1 MGNRKK
7 KYEAGEASNF
17 MTRKRALK
25 KLQLTLKDFR
35 RLCILKGVFPREPR
49 NRKRAQ
55 KGNVSKVSTLY
66 YEKDIRFLLHEPIV
80 NKFRDFKVF
89 LRKLKKAQE
98 KKNWDT
104 VERLR
109 ENKPRYNL
117 DTIVKERYPTFIDAV
132 RDLEDCLCLSFLYST
147 FPKTQKTPVEM
158 VSLCKRLTTEFL
170 HYVIEARAL
179 RKVFCSIKGYY
190 FQAEIKGQTVTWIVP
205 HSFGF
210 AQPASVDMRLM
221 SIFVEFYTTV
231 LGFVNF
237 RLFNSLNLHYPPTLA
252 TSSGPA
258 AEQEDRVMA
267 LNQALARTLVEPD
280 AVELDKIEVE
290 EGGEAME
297 AARAEA
303 EARERQ
309 GKLFNG
315 LRFFLGREVPREPLV
330 FMLRAVGGE
339 VSWDATVAP
348 GATFASTDST
358 VTHQISDRPCVTDQ
372 VLGRF
377 YVQPQWVFDSINR
390 RERCGEAEYAL
401 GETLPPHLSPFIAER
416 RVGDYVPPEE
426 KKLEEGIK
434 EDGEEEEEE
443 ENEEE
448 DESDGEEIESGE
460 EGEDDEDVTKEKED
474 ESSMGVKVGTMT
486 KLDDDHDRKMLEDEE
501 YKLRVMMIKKKHR
514 GLYRSMMRN
523 RKKRMNE
530 AKNMERKRKEWDD
543 ENSKKA
549 KKQNETKIQM
559 SDFNPS
565 PLQFP
570 VRC

>member
-252 TSSGPA
+252 TSSEPA

-315 LRFFLGREVPREPLV
+315 LRLFLGREVPREPLV
-330 FMLRAVGGE
+330 FMVRAVGGE

-348 GATFASTDST
+348 GATFASTDPT
-358 VTHQISDRPCVTDQ
+358 ITHQISDRPSIDDR

-377 YVQPQWVFDSINR
+377 YIQPQWVFDSINR

-416 RVGDYVPPEE
+416 RVGDYVPPEQ
-426 KKLEEGIK
+426 KKLEEGVK
-434 EDGEEEEEE
+434 DDGEEEEEE
-443 ENEEE
+443 DENAEEEEESDGDEIESDGGEE
-448 DESDGEEIESGE
+448 DEEVS
-460 EGEDDEDVTKEKED
+460 KEKED
-474 ESSMGVKVGTMT
+474 EESSMGVKVGTMT
-486 KLDDDHDRKMLEDEE
+486 KLDDDHDQKMLEDEE

-543 ENSKKA
+543 KNSKKA
-549 KKQNETKIQM
+549 KKQKLEK
-559 SDFNPS
+559 P
-565 PLQFP
+565 PE
-570 VRC
+570 VA

>member
-252 TSSGPA
+252 SSTDTA

-297 AARAEA
+297 AARVEA

-309 GKLFNG
+309 GKLFQG

-330 FMLRAVGGE
+330 FMVRAVGGE

-348 GATFASTDST
+348 GATYAASDPTI
-358 VTHQISDRPCVTDQ
+358 THQIVDRPSVADQ

-390 RERCGEAEYAL
+390 RERCSEAEYAL

-416 RVGDYVPPEE
+416 RVGDYVPPEQ
-426 KKLEEGIK
+426 KKLEEGVK
-434 EDGEEEEEE
+434 DDGEQEEEEEE
-443 ENEEE
+443 ENGEEE
-448 DESDGEEIESGE
+448 ESDGEEVDSDEGE
-460 EGEDDEDVTKEKED
+460 EDEEVKVSEENEE

-486 KLDDDHDRKMLEDEE
+486 KLDDDHDRKMVEDEE

-543 ENSKKA
+543 KNSKKA
-549 KKQNETKIQM
+549 KKQKFEK
-559 SDFNPS
+559 P
-565 PLQFP
+565 PE
-570 VRC
+570 VA

>member
-252 TSSGPA
+252 SSTDTA

-297 AARAEA
+297 AARVEA

-309 GKLFNG
+309 GKLFQG

-330 FMLRAVGGE
+330 FMVRAVGGE

-348 GATFASTDST
+348 GATYAASDPTI
-358 VTHQISDRPCVTDQ
+358 THQIVDRPSVADQ

-390 RERCGEAEYAL
+390 RERCSEAEYAL

-416 RVGDYVPPEE
+416 RVGDYVPPEQ
-426 KKLEEGIK
+426 KKLEEGVK
-434 EDGEEEEEE
+434 DDGEQEEEEEE
-443 ENEEE
+443 ENGEEE
-448 DESDGEEIESGE
+448 ESDGEEVDSDEGE
-460 EGEDDEDVTKEKED
+460 EDEEVKVSEENEE

-486 KLDDDHDRKMLEDEE
+486 KLDDDHDRKMVEDEE

-543 ENSKKA
+543 KNSKKA
-549 KKQNETKIQM
+549 KKQKLEQ
-559 SDFNPS
+559 P
-565 PLQFP
+565 PE
-570 VRC
+570 VA

>member
-252 TSSGPA
+252 SSTDTA

-297 AARAEA
+297 AARVEA

-309 GKLFNG
+309 GKLFQG

-330 FMLRAVGGE
+330 FMVRAVGGE

-348 GATFASTDST
+348 GATYAASDPTI
-358 VTHQISDRPCVTDQ
+358 THQIVDRPSVADQ

-390 RERCGEAEYAL
+390 RERCSEAEYAL

-416 RVGDYVPPEE
+416 RVGDYVPPEQ
-426 KKLEEGIK
+426 KKLEEGVK
-434 EDGEEEEEE
+434 DDGEQEEEEEE
-443 ENEEE
+443 ENGEEE
-448 DESDGEEIESGE
+448 ESDGEEVHSDEGE
-460 EGEDDEDVTKEKED
+460 EDEEVKVSEENEE

-486 KLDDDHDRKMLEDEE
+486 KLDDDHDRKMVEDEE

-543 ENSKKA
+543 KNSKKA
-549 KKQNETKIQM
+549 KKQKLEKPPEIA
-559 SDFNPS
+559 
-565 PLQFP
+565 
-570 VRC
+570 

>member
-109 ENKPRYNL
+109 DNKPKYTL
-117 DTIVKERYPTFIDAV
+117 DTIVKERYPTFIDAL
-132 RDLEDCLCLSFLYST
+132 RDLEDCLCLCFLYST

-158 VSLCKRLTTEFL
+158 VSLCKRLTTEFM

-190 FQAEIKGQTVTWIVP
+190 FQAEIKGQTITWIVP
-205 HSFGF
+205 HNFGF

-237 RLFNSLNLHYPPTLA
+237 RLYHSLNLLYPPTLA
-252 TSSGPA
+252 TASEPVV
-258 AEQEDRVMA
+258 EQDDRVMA
-267 LNQALARTLVEPD
+267 LNQALARTVVEADP
-280 AVELDKIEVE
+280 VELDNIPLEGEEDKYRVVQFIVE
-290 EGGEAME
+290 PFSINHGVAWLPRISLWSEGKEDPLAVVEQVVPLIWLHIKYCPRDGMRHDKGPYQVGRPILDTLWHVESVLKKFLKTFLINAFHVHVGGSFFHPGCTPTRTVPKPRK
-297 AARAEA
+297 AKPGHLQPTAPWTV
-303 EARERQ
+303 
-309 GKLFNG
+309 
-315 LRFFLGREVPREPLV
+315 FLGDRDDR
-330 FMLRAVGGE
+330 GG
-339 VSWDATVAP
+339 
-348 GATFASTDST
+348 
-358 VTHQISDRPCVTDQ
+358 VTISAD
-372 VLGRF
+372 
-377 YVQPQWVFDSINR
+377 
-390 RERCGEAEYAL
+390 
-401 GETLPPHLSPFIAER
+401 
-416 RVGDYVPPEE
+416 
-426 KKLEEGIK
+426 
-434 EDGEEEEEE
+434 
-443 ENEEE
+443 
-448 DESDGEEIESGE
+448 
-460 EGEDDEDVTKEKED
+460 
-474 ESSMGVKVGTMT
+474 
-486 KLDDDHDRKMLEDEE
+486 
-501 YKLRVMMIKKKHR
+501 
-514 GLYRSMMRN
+514 
-523 RKKRMNE
+523 
-530 AKNMERKRKEWDD
+530 
-543 ENSKKA
+543 
-549 KKQNETKIQM
+549 
-559 SDFNPS
+559 
-565 PLQFP
+565 
-570 VRC
+570 

>member
-7 KYEAGEASNF
+7 KFEVGEASNF

-55 KGNVSKVSTLY
+55 KGNVSKVQTLY

-80 NKFRDFKVF
+80 WKFREFKVF

-104 VERLR
+104 VERLHA
-109 ENKPRYNL
+109 NKPKYTL

-147 FPKTQKTPVEM
+147 FPKTHKTPVEM

-170 HYVIEARAL
+170 HFVIEARAL

-210 AQPASVDMRLM
+210 QQPASVDMRLM

-231 LGFVNF
+231 LGFINF
-237 RLFNSLNLHYPPTLA
+237 RLYHSLNLTYPPVLA
-252 TSSGPA
+252 TCTDPA
-258 AEQEDRVMA
+258 QTQEDRVTA
-267 LNQALARTLVEPD
+267 LNQALARTVVEQ
-280 AVELDKIEVE
+280 VEELDQINT
-290 EGGEAME
+290 GDTDE
-297 AARAEA
+297 AAEKAREEA

-309 GKLFNG
+309 TRLFEG

-330 FMLRAVGGE
+330 FMIRAVGGE
-339 VSWDATVAP
+339 VSWDSSVAP
-348 GATFASTDST
+348 GATFSVGDER
-358 VTHQISDRPCVTDQ
+358 VTHQVSDRNQVEDK

-390 RERCGEAEYAL
+390 RTKCSEADYAL

-416 RVGDYVPPEE
+416 RIGDYVPPEE
-426 KKLEEGIK
+426 QSLKEGK
-434 EDGEEEEEE
+434 ENVEGESEEEEEE
-443 ENEEE
+443 EAEEDEALDDEETSDGESDAEEE
-448 DESDGEEIESGE
+448 DGADDTTANMGVRVGEMEKL
-460 EGEDDEDVTKEKED
+460 DED
-474 ESSMGVKVGTMT
+474 
-486 KLDDDHDRKMLEDEE
+486 HDNKMQEDEE
-501 YKLRVMMIKKKHR
+501 YRLRVMMIKKKHR

-523 RKKRMNE
+523 RKKRTNE
-530 AKNMERKRKEWDD
+530 AKNMEKKRKEWD
-543 ENSKKA
+543 EKNGPKVKKVKTGVA
-549 KKQNETKIQM
+549 A
-559 SDFNPS
+559 
-565 PLQFP
+565 
-570 VRC
+570 

>member
-104 VERLR
+104 VDRLR
-109 ENKPRYNL
+109 DNKPKYTL
-117 DTIVKERYPTFIDAV
+117 DTIVKERYPTFIDAL
-132 RDLEDCLCLSFLYST
+132 RDLEDCLCLCFLYST

-158 VSLCKRLTTEFL
+158 VSLCKRLTTEFM
-170 HYVIEARAL
+170 HFVIEARAL
-179 RKVFCSIKGYY
+179 KKVFCSIKGYY

-210 AQPASVDMRLM
+210 VQPASVDMRLM

-237 RLFNSLNLHYPPTLA
+237 RLYHSLNLSYPPTLA
-252 TSSGPA
+252 LSSDPA
-258 AEQEDRVMA
+258 IEQEDRVMA
-267 LNQALARTLVEPD
+267 LNQALARTLVEPENEEMD
-280 AVELDKIEVE
+280 QIVLDESD
-290 EGGEAME
+290 EAME
-297 AARAEA
+297 KARLES
-303 EARERQ
+303 EARDRQ
-309 GKLFNG
+309 TKLFSG
-315 LRFFLGREVPREPLV
+315 LRFFLGREVPREPIV
-330 FMLRAVGGE
+330 FMIRAVGGE

-348 GATFASTDST
+348 GATYSCGDEKI
-358 VTHQISDRPCVTDQ
+358 THQISDRASVEDK

-377 YVQPQWVFDSINR
+377 YVQPQWIFDSINR
-390 RERCGEAEYAL
+390 RERCGEADFAL
-401 GETLPPHLSPFIAER
+401 GETLPPHLSPFLAER
-416 RVGDYVPPEE
+416 RIGDYVPPEQR
-426 KKLEEGIK
+426 KLEEGEK
-434 EDGEEEEEE
+434 AEEEEEE
-443 ENEEE
+443 EDDEDEEE
-448 DESDGEEIESGE
+448 DEEENIEDDDSDEEEEKEEGAVKKGEES
-460 EGEDDEDVTKEKED
+460 T
-474 ESSMGVKVGTMT
+474 MGVKVGTMT
-486 KLDDDHDRKMLEDEE
+486 KLDEDHDRKMLEDEE

-514 GLYRSMMRN
+514 GLYRSMMKS

-530 AKNMERKRKEWDD
+530 AKNMEKKRKDWDEKSVGD
-543 ENSKKA
+543 KKA
-549 KKQNETKIQM
+549 KKKKIEE
-559 SDFNPS
+559 PS
-565 PLQFP
+565 AELAA
-570 VRC
+570 

>member
-1 MGNRKK
+1 
-7 KYEAGEASNF
+7 
-17 MTRKRALK
+17 
-25 KLQLTLKDFR
+25 
-35 RLCILKGVFPREPR
+35 VFPREPR

-109 ENKPRYNL
+109 DNKPKYTL
-117 DTIVKERYPTFIDAV
+117 DTIVKERYPTFIDAL
-132 RDLEDCLCLSFLYST
+132 RDLEDCLCLCFLYST
-147 FPKTQKTPVEM
+147 FPKTQKTPIEM
-158 VSLCKRLTTEFL
+158 VSLCKRLTTEFM
-170 HYVIEARAL
+170 HYVIEAKAL

-190 FQAEIKGQTVTWIVP
+190 FQAEVKGQTVTWIVP
-205 HSFGF
+205 HNFGF

-237 RLFNSLNLHYPPTLA
+237 RLYHSLNIQYPPTLA
-252 TSSGPA
+252 TSVEPA
-258 AEQEDRVMA
+258 LEQQDRVMA
-267 LNQALARTLVEPD
+267 LNQSLARTLVEPD
-280 AVELDKIEVE
+280 AVELDQIAMDDS
-290 EGGEAME
+290 GEAME
-297 AARAEA
+297 AARLEA

-309 GKLFNG
+309 TKLFAG

-330 FMLRAVGGE
+330 FMIRFCLLHPSTTHHHLLLRAVGGE
-339 VSWDATVAP
+339 VSWDGSVAP
-348 GATFASTDST
+348 GATFSCADETI
-358 VTHQISDRPCVTDQ
+358 THQVIRIQYHQTLDNNPPFQISDRPSVSDA

-390 RERCGEAEYAL
+390 RDRCSEADFAL
-401 GETLPPHLSPFIAER
+401 GEPLPPHLSPFVAER
-416 RVGDYVPPEE
+416 RLGDYVPPEQRA
-426 KKLEEGIK
+426 LEEGAK
-434 EDGEEEEEE
+434 EEKAEDEEEEEE
-443 ENEEE
+443 DGDEEE
-448 DESDGEEIESGE
+448 DLEDSES
-460 EGEDDEDVTKEKED
+460 EGEDEELEGDAKKATPEKAEGK
-474 ESSMGVKVGTMT
+474 MGVEVGTMT
-486 KLDDDHDRKMLEDEE
+486 KLDEDHDQKMLEDEE

-530 AKNMERKRKEWDD
+530 AKNMERKRKDWD
-543 ENSKKA
+543 EKNSDKKA
-549 KKQNETKIQM
+549 KKKKVAVDAPAPE
-559 SDFNPS
+559 
-565 PLQFP
+565 
-570 VRC
+570 VAA

>member
-7 KYEAGEASNF
+7 KFEVGEASNF

-55 KGNVSKVSTLY
+55 KGNVSKVQTLY

-80 NKFRDFKVF
+80 WKFREFKVF

-104 VERLR
+104 VERLHA
-109 ENKPRYNL
+109 NKPKYTL

-147 FPKTQKTPVEM
+147 FPKTHKTPVEM

-205 HSFGF
+205 HNFGF
-210 AQPASVDMRLM
+210 NQPASVDMRLM

-231 LGFVNF
+231 LGFINF
-237 RLFNSLNLHYPPTLA
+237 RLYHSLNLTYPPVLA
-252 TSSGPA
+252 TCTDPA
-258 AEQEDRVMA
+258 QSQEDRVTA
-267 LNQALARTLVEPD
+267 LNQALARTVVEQ
-280 AVELDKIEVE
+280 VEELDQINT
-290 EGGEAME
+290 GDTDE
-297 AARAEA
+297 AAAKAREEA

-309 GKLFNG
+309 TRLFEG

-330 FMLRAVGGE
+330 FMIRAVGGE
-339 VSWDATVAP
+339 VSWDNSVAP
-348 GATFASTDST
+348 GATFSVGDER
-358 VTHQISDRPCVTDQ
+358 VTHQVSDRNQVEDK

-390 RERCGEAEYAL
+390 RTKCSEADYAL

-416 RVGDYVPPEE
+416 RIGDYVPPEE
-426 KKLEEGIK
+426 QKLNEE
-434 EDGEEEEEE
+434 EDKVEGESEEEEEGEEEEDA
-443 ENEEE
+443 
-448 DESDGEEIESGE
+448 DETLDDDESSDGESDVEKGIENTSA
-460 EGEDDEDVTKEKED
+460 DDTTAN
-474 ESSMGVKVGTMT
+474 MGVRVGEME
-486 KLDDDHDRKMLEDEE
+486 KLDEDHDRKMQDDEE
-501 YKLRVMMIKKKHR
+501 YRLRVMMIKKKHR

-523 RKKRMNE
+523 RKKRTNE
-530 AKNMERKRKEWDD
+530 AKNMEKKRKEWD
-543 ENSKKA
+543 EKNGPKVKKIKTGVA
-549 KKQNETKIQM
+549 A
-559 SDFNPS
+559 
-565 PLQFP
+565 
-570 VRC
+570 

>member
-158 VSLCKRLTTEFL
+158 VTLCKRLTTEFL

-252 TSSGPA
+252 SSTDTA

-297 AARAEA
+297 VARVEA

-309 GKLFNG
+309 GKLFQG

-330 FMLRAVGGE
+330 FMVRAVGGE

-348 GATFASTDST
+348 GATYAANDPTI
-358 VTHQISDRPCVTDQ
+358 THQIVDRPSVADQ

-390 RERCGEAEYAL
+390 RERCSEAEYAL

-416 RVGDYVPPEE
+416 RVGDYVPPEQ
-426 KKLEEGIK
+426 KKLEEGVK
-434 EDGEEEEEE
+434 DDGEEEEEE
-443 ENEEE
+443 AEENGEEE
-448 DESDGEEIESGE
+448 ESDGEEVDSDEGE
-460 EGEDDEDVTKEKED
+460 EDEEDKVPEENEE

-486 KLDDDHDRKMLEDEE
+486 KLDDDHDRKMVEDEE

-543 ENSKKA
+543 KNSKKA
-549 KKQNETKIQM
+549 KKQKLEEHGEEEEGM
-559 SDFNPS
+559 G
-565 PLQFP
+565 
-570 VRC
+570 

>member
-252 TSSGPA
+252 TSSEPT

-330 FMLRAVGGE
+330 FMVRAVGGE

-348 GATFASTDST
+348 GATFASNDPTI
-358 VTHQISDRPCVTDQ
+358 THQISDRPIIADQ

-416 RVGDYVPPEE
+416 RVGDYVPPEQ
-426 KKLEEGIK
+426 KKLEEGVK
-434 EDGEEEEEE
+434 EDGEEKEEEE

-448 DESDGEEIESGE
+448 EESDGDEIESDE
-460 EGEDDEDVTKEKED
+460 EGEEDEEVMKEKEG
-474 ESSMGVKVGTMT
+474 ESMGVKVGTMT
-486 KLDDDHDRKMLEDEE
+486 KLDDDHDQKMLEDEE

-543 ENSKKA
+543 KNSKKA
-549 KKQNETKIQM
+549 KKPKLEK
-559 SDFNPS
+559 P
-565 PLQFP
+565 PE
-570 VRC
+570 VA

>member
-80 NKFRDFKVF
+80 VKFREFKIF

-104 VERLR
+104 VDRLR
-109 ENKPRYNL
+109 DNKPKYTL
-117 DTIVKERYPTFIDAV
+117 DTIVKERYPTFIDAL
-132 RDLEDCLCLSFLYST
+132 RDLEDCLCLCFLYST
-147 FPKTQKTPVEM
+147 FPKTLKTPVEM
-158 VSLCKRLTTEFL
+158 VALCKRLTTEFM

-190 FQAEIKGQTVTWIVP
+190 FQAEIKGQTITWIVP
-205 HSFGF
+205 HNFGF

-237 RLFNSLNLHYPPTLA
+237 RLYNSLNLSYPPTLA
-252 TSSGPA
+252 TSIVPA
-258 AEQEDRVMA
+258 EEQEDRVMA
-267 LNQALARTLVEPD
+267 LNQALQRTIVEPD
-280 AVELDKIEVE
+280 AVEMDQIAMDDSD
-290 EGGEAME
+290 EAME
-297 AARAEA
+297 KARLES
-303 EARERQ
+303 EARDRQ
-309 GKLFNG
+309 SKLFSG
-315 LRFFLGREVPREPLV
+315 LRFFLGREIPREPIV
-330 FMLRAVGGE
+330 FMIRAVGGE
-339 VSWDATVAP
+339 VSWDYTVAP
-348 GATFASTDST
+348 GATFSESDETI
-358 VTHQISDRPCVTDQ
+358 THQVCDRPTVSDK

-377 YVQPQWVFDSINR
+377 YVQPQWIFDSINR
-390 RERCGEAEYAL
+390 RERCGEADFAL
-401 GETLPPHLSPFIAER
+401 GETLPPHLSPFLAER
-416 RVGDYVPPEE
+416 RIGDYVPPEQRV
-426 KKLEEGIK
+426 LEEGAK
-434 EDGEEEEEE
+434 EGDKEEEEEE
-443 ENEEE
+443 DEE
-448 DESDGEEIESGE
+448 
-460 EGEDDEDVTKEKED
+460 EDDEDEEKIEDDSDSDEEEKEKKDVAKED
-474 ESSMGVKVGTMT
+474 DSSMGVKIGTMT
-486 KLDDDHDRKMLEDEE
+486 KLDEDHDRMMIEDEE

-514 GLYRSMMRN
+514 GLYRSMMKS

-530 AKNMERKRKEWDD
+530 AKNMERKRKEWDEKND
-543 ENSKKA
+543 KKA
-549 KKQNETKIQM
+549 KKRKVEE
-559 SDFNPS
+559 PAA
-565 PLQFP
+565 PAE
-570 VRC
+570 VAA